1 MTLAPAIE
9 IDEAT
14 AARFAMYHMLTD
26 ALEFPT
32 RAFWED
38 VGCGMFADGVRAL
51 VEGLPYGL
59 GNGQALDGLA
69 DGGAEYIDFQAEY
82 IRLFDVG
89 VARPPC
95 PLYGGEWGMP
105 RRRSME
111 DALRFYGYF
120 GLKMNDE
127 ARELPDHV
135 TVQLEFMQV
144 MTHAEGE
151 ERARGTEPTPM
162 LRAERDFLQRHLA
175 RWWPLLRKKIG
186 SQQPSAFYD
195 ALTAL
200 TEAFVVADHA
210 YVRQLAAAG

>member
-1 MTLAPAIE
+1 MTLAPAVE

-14 AARFAMYHMLTD
+14 AARFAMYHTLTD

-32 RAFWED
+32 RTFWED
-38 VGCGMFADGVRAL
+38 VGCRMFADGVQAL
-51 VEGLPYGL
+51 IEGLPY
-59 GNGQALDGLA
+59 ALAPDLPLEGLA
-69 DGGAEYIDFQAEY
+69 ENGEYIDFQAEY

-95 PLYGGEWGMP
+95 PLYAGEWGMP
-105 RRRSME
+105 RRRAME
-111 DALRFYGYF
+111 DALRFYRYF
-120 GLKMNDE
+120 GLKMNED

-151 ERARGTEPTPM
+151 ARASEQDPTP
-162 LRAERDFLQRHLA
+162 LIRAERDFLQRHLA
-175 RWWPLLRKKIG
+175 RWWPLLRKKIP

-195 ALTAL
+195 SLTAL
-200 TEAFVVADHA
+200 TETFLVADHA
-210 YVRQLAAAG
+210 YVRQLAASAA